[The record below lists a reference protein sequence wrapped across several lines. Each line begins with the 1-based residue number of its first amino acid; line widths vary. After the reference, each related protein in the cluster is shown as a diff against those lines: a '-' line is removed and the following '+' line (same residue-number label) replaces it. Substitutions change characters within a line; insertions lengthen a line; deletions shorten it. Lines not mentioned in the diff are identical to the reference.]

1 MKTILR
7 FIPKGKKGT
16 LKVFKKPKL
25 NIPKSKIQNI
35 PAQKT
40 PTRFTSVMSD
50 KTVQTNQRK
59 LLGDLPEFMG
69 LSQRATGDLAAESVA
84 LKTMNKKFFGTLRKE
99 LGRSRL
105 RTATGIKGRK
115 LKVKTPTAP
124 SLKQKQ
130 AGILKG
136 SGLPTSKPALKLA
149 KSKGALKSYKAATT
163 KSENVFRKTMEKFTS
178 KTKASPFAKRE
189 AALKP
194 GPTGFGGERAQYV
207 TAMRDMG
214 FETKG
219 FYQGMDKTGKISQR
233 YARFLDRKKKK

>member
-35 PAQKT
+35 PAQKS
-40 PTRFTSVMSD
+40 PSKFTSVISD
-50 KTVQTNQRK
+50 KTVQANQRK

-84 LKTMNKKFFGTLRKE
+84 LKTMNKKFFKTLNKE
-99 LGRSRL
+99 LSRSRL

-124 SLKQKQ
+124 SLKQRQ
-130 AGILKG
+130 AGIFKG
-136 SGLPTSKPALKLA
+136 SGLPASKPALKIA
-149 KSKGALKSYKAATT
+149 KSKGALKSYKTATT

-178 KTKASPFAKRE
+178 KSKASPFAKRSK
-189 AALKP
+189 AVQKQSDALADSR
-194 GPTGFGGERAQYV
+194 EIQYQKKIFK
-207 TAMRDMG
+207 DMG
-214 FETKG
+214 F
-219 FYQGMDKTGKISQR
+219 
-233 YARFLDRKKKK
+233 